1 MNRCIDVMHSILLLY
16 LLKYFVS
23 RIFLSTGKSHI
34 FEFLFYC
41 NATSVLIVAG
51 TDVDSF
57 NLFLYAKH
65 YLFSLER
72 SQFSENMLYGTFG
85 QSTGVRPDTLP
96 TPTVQRKEQDVQ
108 MLPTSTRTHT
118 QEYQVFDSKE
128 HVDLVCTSI

>member
-1 MNRCIDVMHSILLLY
+1 MNRSINVMHSILLLY

-23 RIFLSTGKSHI
+23 RIFLSTG
-34 FEFLFYC
+34 FLFYC

-65 YLFSLER
+65 YLFSRER